1 MAVLTISAASAA
13 VSKYPTW
20 WEDMNAGETYTAG
33 SYSTI
38 SAWVDPDPGT
48 GALQTH
54 GAVTDYNVASGNNVI
69 DMSATINTKLSGD
82 EDGVYR
88 QLVSQTGKAA
98 VQTGTPLKYD
108 AENPEVAV
116 TKAATFEQSQLALFS
131 GDLDCPTKVFGATF
145 ENDVKVGVS
154 GTGGMFLNEKTL
166 GKDYAQVEGKGN
178 NVNIIEAYAGQYSS
192 GELLEI
198 QESERGE
205 GVETEHWMSGEAGLY
220 AGFDDAVVGAAG
232 TGDNVNTITVQMGNT
247 GVTTTTPG
255 YNDPWWP
262 YTYHPGT
269 TTTTPGGDVFSWTQP
284 VA

>member
-1 MAVLTISAASAA
+1 MKKLLALLVMAVLSISAASA
-13 VSKYPTW
+13 VTYPQW
-20 WEDMNAGETYTAG
+20 WEDMSAGETYTAG
-33 SYSTI
+33 GYNTI
-38 SAWVDPDPGT
+38 SAWVDPDDGT
-48 GALQTH
+48 LKTH
-54 GAVTDYNVASGNNVI
+54 GAVTDYNVASGKNSI

-88 QLVSQTGKAA
+88 QLVSQTGKAS
-98 VQTGTPLKYD
+98 VQTGTPIKYD
-108 AENPEVAV
+108 AENPEIAV

-154 GTGGMFLNEKTL
+154 GAGGMFLNEETL
-166 GKDYAQVEGKGN
+166 GKDYAQVEGKGD

-220 AGFDDAVVGAAG
+220 AGFDDAVVGASG
-232 TGDNVNTITVQMGNT
+232 TGNNVNTITVQMGNT
-247 GVTTTTPG
+247 GVTTTTG
-255 YNDPWWP
+255 WP
-262 YTYHPGT
+262 FPI
-269 TTTTPGGDVFSWTQP
+269 TTTTPGGDVFYWTVPQ
-284 VA
+284 A